1 MFINLNAQEVVVV
14 NTIGMA
20 GEEKLTA
27 MDVYNSLQSSNKIAQ
42 STVYNILRRLVHKG
56 VLIKVLTLSNDAFY
70 EKKIKRSKHISYIYP
85 RKITELTDTRLDTL
99 ISQIAAELDAKML
112 DYEISLILKYNQNM
126 KQNVSTYCLIFF
138 SSLFLWQKYCH

>member
-14 NTIGMA
+14 NTIDMA

-56 VLIKVLTLSNDAFY
+56 VLRKVLTLSSDAFY
-70 EKKIKRSKHISYIYP
+70 EIKKIKRSKHISYIYP
-85 RKITELTDTRLDTL
+85 RKITELTDARLDTL

-112 DYEISLILKYNQNM
+112 DYEISLILK
-126 KQNVSTYCLIFF
+126 
-138 SSLFLWQKYCH
+138 

>member
-14 NTIGMA
+14 NTIDMA

-56 VLIKVLTLSNDAFY
+56 VLIKALTLSNDAFY
-70 EKKIKRSKHISYIYP
+70 EIKKIERSKHISYIYP
-85 RKITELTDTRLDTL
+85 RKIIELTDTRLDTL

-112 DYEISLILKYNQNM
+112 DYEISLILK
-126 KQNVSTYCLIFF
+126 
-138 SSLFLWQKYCH
+138 